1 MFQIIIKSN
10 VVFTVIFTNDSIAY
24 HEKWVYFQSPVLLYH
39 PFFYYFNFWFA
50 VRILHVHLELT
61 TNCNKN
67 NHNFNLT
74 CCLRVSLAW
83 TVLDKLHPDSQLRN
97 FFSIARPP
105 KSIPKF
111 SSGFVRTAAAAWVNE
126 KAARSA
132 CARLIIYGNLP
143 RSWCFPYC
151 FKWVSTMNICKK
163 V

>member
-1 MFQIIIKSN
+1 MFVFYNIFNCCFSFLNSMFQIIIKSN

-83 TVLDKLHPDSQLRN
+83 AVLKSCTLILSCVTFSRLPARQNQYRN
-97 FFSIARPP
+97 FHPVSFEPLLLHESTKKQLDPH
-105 KSIPKF
+105 
-111 SSGFVRTAAAAWVNE
+111 VRD
-126 KAARSA
+126 
-132 CARLIIYGNLP
+132 
-143 RSWCFPYC
+143 
-151 FKWVSTMNICKK
+151 
-163 V
+163 